1 MSFLSFRGGISR
13 SRYVLASVA
22 LLLAQGFSQYFAMNY
37 LIGLPYAWHGISHAA
52 ADWNTWVRFPAS
64 VVWLAI
70 WSGGNWGTNLW
81 LLIPVLLMDLAIA
94 WMLVVVA
101 VRRARSTGSS
111 LLRACLAI
119 VPVIQIPALAWLAI
133 RSDCTPP
140 ADAVD
145 ERVSLE
151 VAFNGLF
158 AGVVLTL
165 VLAVTSTLLLHVYG
179 FGLFLASP
187 FFIGCTTAYIANRRV
202 AISERSTTRLVFGA
216 CFLGGVGLLACA
228 LEGLVCLVMAIPLI
242 IAVAWLG
249 GLAGR
254 AIATKG
260 AGGAPGSTAMSVAV
274 LPLLFAVDLIA
285 PPMAAFENVQSI
297 EVAATD
303 QQVWDAIVHM
313 GPIPD
318 PPIAPFRWGLAYPMS
333 GTIQGSGVGAIR
345 EGVFSTGVAYERV
358 TAWEPGRR
366 LEFIVLSDPPT
377 MHELSP
383 HDHVNAPHVEGYFRT
398 LDARFAI
405 TPLANGR
412 TRLSLATRH
421 ELDLN
426 PAFYWLPITK
436 WAVQANKSRVLAHFA
451 RQAEAGSRP
460 DRQPVPAAQ
469 PE

>member
-1 MSFLSFRGGISR
+1 MSLFSFRGGISWR
-13 SRYVLASVA
+13 SYVLASVA
-22 LLLAQGFSQYFAMNY
+22 LLIAQGLSQYFMADY
-37 LIGLPYAWHGISHAA
+37 LLTLPYAWHRISAAA

-64 VVWLAI
+64 LVGLVM
-70 WSGGNWGTNLW
+70 WGAGEWTAEFW
-81 LLIPVLLMDLAIA
+81 LLIPALLLDLAIA
-94 WMLVVVA
+94 WMLVA
-101 VRRARSTGSS
+101 LSVRRARSTGSS
-111 LLRACLAI
+111 LLCACLVL
-119 VPVIQIPALAWLAI
+119 VPVIQIPAVIWLST
-133 RSDCTPP
+133 RPDYTPA

-151 VAFNGLF
+151 VAFKGLL
-158 AGVVLTL
+158 AGVMLTL

-187 FFIGCTTAYIANRRV
+187 FFIGCTTAYIANRS
-202 AISERSTTRLVFGA
+202 APISQRSTTRLVFGA
-216 CFLGGVGLLACA
+216 CFLGGVGLLTCA

-242 IAVAWLG
+242 MVVAWLG

-285 PPMAAFENVQSI
+285 PPMAAFDNVESI

-383 HDHVNAPHVEGYFRT
+383 HDHVNAPHVHGYFRT

-405 TPLANGR
+405 TPLANGH

-436 WAVQANKSRVLAHFA
+436 WAVHANKSRVLAHFA
-451 RQAEAGSRP
+451 RQAEAGSTP
-460 DRQPVPAAQ
+460 DRQPAPAAQ

>member
-1 MSFLSFRGGISR
+1 MSLLSFRGTISWR
-13 SRYVLASVA
+13 RYLLVSVA
-22 LLLAQGFSQYFAMNY
+22 LLLVQGLSQYFTMNY
-37 LIGLPYAWHGISHAA
+37 LLGLPREWRGFSNSDAEWH
-52 ADWNTWVRFPAS
+52 TWVRFPAS
-64 VVWLAI
+64 LVGHAM
-70 WSGGNWGTNLW
+70 WSAREWTRSFW
-81 LLIPVLLMDLAIA
+81 LLIPALLVDLAIA
-94 WMLVVVA
+94 WMLVA
-101 VRRARSTGSS
+101 LAIRRARSAGSS
-111 LLRACLAI
+111 LLCACLVL
-119 VPVIQIPALAWLAI
+119 VPLIQIPAVIWLSI
-133 RSDCTPP
+133 RPAYTPS
-140 ADAVD
+140 ADPVD

-151 VAFNGLF
+151 VALKGLL
-158 AGVVLTL
+158 AGVILTL
-165 VLAVTSTLLLHVYG
+165 VLAVISTLLLHVYG
-179 FGLFLASP
+179 FGLFVASP
-187 FFIGCTTAYIANRRV
+187 FFIGCATAYIGNRRT
-202 AISERSTTRLVFGA
+202 AISERNTTRLVFGA
-216 CFLGGVGLLACA
+216 CFLGGIGLMAFA
-228 LEGLVCLVMAIPLI
+228 LEGLVCLAMATPLI
-242 IAVAWLG
+242 ILMAWLG

-285 PPMAAFENVQSI
+285 PPMASFDNVQSI

-333 GTIQGSGVGAIR
+333 GTIRGSGVGAIR

-383 HDHVNAPHVEGYFRT
+383 HEHVNAPHVEGYFRT

-436 WAVQANKSRVLAHFA
+436 WAVHANKSRVLAHFA
-451 RQAEAGSRP
+451 RQAEASARP
-460 DRQPVPAAQ
+460 GRQPVPAAQ